1 MARECPNNTGQ
12 FTDVDTARTDFPSEC
27 FELILFCLSVIDARN
42 ILPKITIFG
51 MVTHFGKENPW
62 QFMEVQKF
70 AGVKRREVWFVIV
83 IKHCLHMAEQ
93 TGY

>member
-1 MARECPNNTGQ
+1 
-12 FTDVDTARTDFPSEC
+12 
-27 FELILFCLSVIDARN
+27 
-42 ILPKITIFG
+42 

-70 AGVKRREVWFVIV
+70 AGVKPREVWFIIA